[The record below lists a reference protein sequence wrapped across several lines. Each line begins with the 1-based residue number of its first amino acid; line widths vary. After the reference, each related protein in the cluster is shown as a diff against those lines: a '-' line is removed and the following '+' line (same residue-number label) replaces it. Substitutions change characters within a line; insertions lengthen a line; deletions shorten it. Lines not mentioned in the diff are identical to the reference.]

1 MLGWILS
8 WSKAPWCT
16 PPEKTVAF
24 YTHLATRFMK
34 VQMKPE
40 FTQQSHHW
48 IWTDPFFFN
57 YPVGPRVRSLK
68 WLGFKRMGLTMK
80 AFMYVLYKTA
90 ALYRPHHKDS
100 QLIAHSQHGSGTCS
114 CATGRAAP
122 LSVHWSFVWYH
133 TETMGWFLFH
143 KSRRNNNQCVT
154 GLTLFPF
161 VGLERHEKKPT
172 LMTKIK
178 FAVNPR

>member
-1 MLGWILS
+1 MVYAAWKDRCFLY
-8 WSKAPWCT
+8 
-16 PPEKTVAF
+16 PPVNQIHEGANETRIHPTVSSLNLNRPFLF
-24 YTHLATRFMK
+24 Y
-34 VQMKPE
+34 
-40 FTQQSHHW
+40 
-48 IWTDPFFFN
+48 
-57 YPVGPRVRSLK
+57 YPVGLRVRSLK

-90 ALYRPHHKDS
+90 ALYRPHHKDI
-100 QLIAHSQHGSGTCS
+100 QLILHSQHSSGTCS
-114 CATGRAAP
+114 CATGLAAP
-122 LSVHWSFVWYH
+122 LSVHWSFVWYR